1 MIAGLL
7 WSCGRVLLGVQLR
20 DAESVCMCRNNILK
34 GVGGGMIE
42 KAGLVEMYQ
51 IHQKCICQDE
61 IWNVVLRGQRVPLTT
76 SQSIRDCPTF
86 ASTEEVMVTAG
97 FYLHV

>member
-7 WSCGRVLLGVQLR
+7 WSCGRVLLGVQLW
-20 DAESVCMCRNNILK
+20 DAESVCVCRNNIL
-34 GVGGGMIE
+34 GGGLTE
-42 KAGLVEMYQ
+42 KVALEMYP
-51 IHQKCICQDE
+51 IPQKYICQNE
-61 IWNVVLRGQRVPLTT
+61 IWNVVLRGQPVPLTT

>member
-20 DAESVCMCRNNILK
+20 DAESVCVCRNNILR
-34 GVGGGMIE
+34 GGG
-42 KAGLVEMYQ
+42 AGLTEKVALEMYP
-51 IHQKCICQDE
+51 IHQKCICQNE
-61 IWNVVLRGQRVPLTT
+61 IWNVVLRGQPVPLTT